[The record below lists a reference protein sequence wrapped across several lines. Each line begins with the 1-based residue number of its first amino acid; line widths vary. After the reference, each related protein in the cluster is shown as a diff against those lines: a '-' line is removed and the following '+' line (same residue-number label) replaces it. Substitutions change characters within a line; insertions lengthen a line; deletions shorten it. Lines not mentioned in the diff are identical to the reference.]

1 MPQRTYSAFRPAFI
15 ALLFMLL
22 HSTVMAAQE
31 SDTAEV
37 SSQQSAAVENAE
49 SGTQDVSPAPEKKEE
64 KDKEAQAADTEDNAE
79 SPQPSEAAPRE
90 PKQPAGE
97 IPAPAPVSAPAAPP
111 EPMPVAD
118 LPQPTLQ
125 SPDRQER
132 MDEEHAGENGL
143 SEIVVTAS
151 RRKTSWKDAP
161 AMVTI
166 ISKRELEKAPEA
178 TIDDVL
184 KRVPSISYSR
194 VHAAECGPGRDITLR
209 GIHDQKRTL
218 ILVDGIP
225 ANDGVTGAVNWSM
238 IPKEA
243 VDRIEIVRGPMSAV
257 YGSGAMGGVINII
270 TRKPSHPNETTIKG
284 GYGSLNTYS
293 AMLLQSGMFDK
304 VGYVIGGNLYKSD
317 GYIQAIEEKEYHVK
331 NARTDVSIMGKA
343 FVKPDDRSLL
353 TLRVNYVNEDYS
365 RGIRTDNQNNETT
378 ALSLSYEREMKN
390 NINLSASAYAQ
401 IMARKVEL
409 GARPNYAELDHTEY
423 DDVVKVGQLFQ
434 TDFRIADFNTITVG
448 LDTAYAMMDKHN
460 DYVLVER
467 EAKARGNQLLFSMFA
482 QDEMKFVIDKHTIL
496 LTPGLRIDYSRS
508 SDGKSSDTNPAPN
521 PAVDEEYPDRHWVA
535 INPKLSLV
543 YRYDDSTTL
552 RASAGRSFAAPT
564 LFELYTVFT
573 RGPMLLFSNPEL
585 DPESAWSAEIGVDQ
599 WFMHNFLGR
608 LTGYYTRGFNFIGSR
623 TIATNQ
629 LKMDNITEVQ
639 IMGLDAELRYKID
652 SMWTLYGGYT
662 FNWST
667 VITDEADSSTEG
679 NHLPFEPVHRAR
691 LGVLF
696 TYLRWIAV
704 DLSARYEGER
714 YTDFAN
720 SDDSKL
726 DHYVS
731 LDLALSGD
739 ITRYLRWTVALENL
753 LNVHY
758 DIYSVPTDKAE
769 AQGFIANGYLT
780 LNF

>member
-1 MPQRTYSAFRPAFI
+1 MRFCRYSTCRLIFASVF
-15 ALLFMLL
+15 FMLL
-22 HSTVMAAQE
+22 HS
-31 SDTAEV
+31 
-37 SSQQSAAVENAE
+37 SAALALDTENTAVSDPHSAAAGDAE
-49 SGTQDVSPAPEKKEE
+49 SGAKDVTPPSDEKQDAESSADDNKAPSPQPPGEVFPETAQPAV
-64 KDKEAQAADTEDNAE
+64 EAQAPTPAQTAA
-79 SPQPSEAAPRE
+79 PQPVPLQAAELPDPTPQPGVDQDAVDE
-90 PKQPAGE
+90 KQP
-97 IPAPAPVSAPAAPP
+97 
-111 EPMPVAD
+111 
-118 LPQPTLQ
+118 
-125 SPDRQER
+125 
-132 MDEEHAGENGL
+132 EEGGL
-143 SEIVVTAS
+143 DEIVVTAS
-151 RRKTSWKDAP
+151 RRKTSWKDAG

-166 ISKRELEKAPEA
+166 IGKKELEQAPET
-178 TIDDVL
+178 TIDDFL
-184 KRVPSISYSR
+184 KRVPGVSFSR
-194 VHAAECGPGRDITLR
+194 VHAAECGPGRDVTLR

-225 ANDGVTGAVNWSM
+225 ANDGVNGAVNWSM

-243 VDRIEIVRGPMSAV
+243 VDRIEIVRGPMSAL

-270 TRKPSHPNETTIKG
+270 TRKPRNANETTIKG
-284 GYGSLNTYS
+284 GYGSLNTFS
-293 AMLLQSGMFDK
+293 ATLLQGGMFDK
-304 VGYVIGGNLYKSD
+304 VGYFIGGNLYKSD

-378 ALSLSYEREMKN
+378 AVSLSYEREMKN
-390 NINLSASAYAQ
+390 NINLSASAYTQ

-409 GARPNYAELDHTEY
+409 GARPNYAEHDHTEY
-423 DDVVKVGQLFQ
+423 DDVIKVGQLFQ
-434 TDFRIADFNTITVG
+434 TDFRVAGFNTITVG

-460 DYVLVER
+460 EYVLVER
-467 EAKARGNQLLFSMFA
+467 KAKAQGNQLLFSMFA
-482 QDEMKFVIDKHTIL
+482 QDEMKFVIDKHKIL

-552 RASAGRSFAAPT
+552 RVSAGRSFAAPT

-599 WFMHNFLGR
+599 WFMKNFLGR

-639 IMGLDAELRYKID
+639 IMGLDAELRYEINA
-652 SMWTLYGGYT
+652 MWTLYGGYT

-667 VITDEADSSTEG
+667 VITDEADNSTEG

-691 LGVLF
+691 LGVVF
-696 TYLRWIAV
+696 QYLRWIAI

-720 SDDSKL
+720 SDDSRL

-739 ITRYLRWTVALENL
+739 ITSYLRWTVALENL

-769 AQGFIANGYLT
+769 AQGLIANGYLT